1 MFTLNINLGH
11 IIIGLIISIFGYL
24 IKREI
29 SQFDVRLENNSKAFV
44 TLSEKIYANQEKM
57 SDRFDIRFQSHEKED
72 DRRFE
77 MTQTSFAKVVADLA
91 MVIGE
96 TGLRIHKRSSDKN
109 D

>member
-44 TLSEKIYANQEKM
+44 TLSEKIYSNQEKM

-77 MTQTSFAKVVADLA
+77 MTQTAFAKIVTDIA

-96 TGLRIHKRSSDKN
+96 SGMRSHRRSSDK
-109 D
+109 